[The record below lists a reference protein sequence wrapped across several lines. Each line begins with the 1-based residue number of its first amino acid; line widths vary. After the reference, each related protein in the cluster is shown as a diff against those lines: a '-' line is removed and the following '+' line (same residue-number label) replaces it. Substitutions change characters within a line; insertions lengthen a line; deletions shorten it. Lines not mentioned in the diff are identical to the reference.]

1 MARFSARHTTVTLY
15 VGATELVIPARE
27 SDFSCDGFEADNVED
42 VAKYARG
49 IYDGAA
55 LGQDLEQSWS
65 LTLGMKNESFAHAT
79 EERTTDFL
87 LRLNKYSAT
96 GTTDG
101 GGLSNRC
108 GVKIDFNDANGNTAQ
123 VDLPNNRVSLSKSVA
138 VDGCTIGL
146 AGRNNGTPTFA

>member
-1 MARFSARHTTVTLY
+1 
-15 VGATELVIPARE
+15 VIPARE
-27 SDFSCDGFEADNVED
+27 SDFSCDGFEAGNVED

-55 LGQDLEQSWS
+55 LGQDKEQSWS
-65 LTLGMKNESFAHAT
+65 LTLGMVNESFTHASAD
-79 EERTTDFL
+79 RITDFVM
-87 LRLNKYSAT
+87 RLGNHSAL

-108 GVKIDFNDANGNTAQ
+108 GIKIDFSDGAGNTAQ
-123 VDLPNNRVSLSKSVA
+123 IALPNNRIAMAKSIA

-146 AGRNNGTPTFA
+146 SGRNNGTPTFA